1 LSSKRGTSVEPLPPA
16 DRGVLRALLDSYRV
30 ADAIA
35 FYYALE
41 HPESKT
47 NLWVH
52 RAPSGLLDGFLV
64 RARTGQDLFRPLVT
78 LRARDPSSAAE
89 LIHTAF
95 PAPAPAIFSL
105 PEPLG
110 LWVMPLLTLETTTR
124 LLLYRLSPA
133 RFEPVINILVRG
145 SLSPD
150 GLPRFEIRREDR
162 LLAAAGV
169 NWRSSD
175 WAEIFVFTDAESR
188 ERGFGRSVCAALCQ
202 ALLQEKR
209 GVIYS
214 VEEDN
219 PASVRLAQSVGF
231 EDTGE
236 REFVCAGSIQDTQFP
251 PGDGSSAPPPVPG

>member
-1 LSSKRGTSVEPLPPA
+1 LNSKRGTSVEPLA
-16 DRGVLRALLDSYRV
+16 TSDRGVLRALLDPYRT

-41 HPESKT
+41 HPDSKT
-47 NLWVH
+47 RLWVH
-52 RAPSGLLDGFLV
+52 RAPSGLLDGFLAYV
-64 RARTGQDLFRPLVT
+64 RTGQDLFRPLVT
-78 LRARDPSSAAE
+78 LRVRDPSSAAE
-89 LIHTAF
+89 LLRAAF

-110 LWVMPLLTLETTTR
+110 LWVLPLLSLETTTR

-145 SLSPD
+145 NPSPE

-169 NWRSSD
+169 NWRSSA

-188 ERGFGRSVCAALCQ
+188 ERGYGRSVCAALCQ
-202 ALLQEKR
+202 VLLEEKW
-209 GVIYS
+209 GVIYA

-219 PASVRLAQSVGF
+219 PASIRLAQSVGF

-236 REFVCAGSIQDTQFP
+236 RELVCAGSVLDTPFP
-251 PGDGSSAPPPVPG
+251 AGDGTGAPPPVA

>member
-1 LSSKRGTSVEPLPPA
+1 MTERGTSVEPLPA
-16 DRGVLRALLDSYRV
+16 AGRGALRTLLDSYRI

-52 RAPSGLLDGFLV
+52 RTPSGLLDGFLV

-89 LIHTAF
+89 LIRAAF

-110 LWVMPLLTLETTTR
+110 LWVLPLLSIETTTR

-145 SLSPD
+145 NPSPD

-169 NWRSSD
+169 NWRSSN
-175 WAEIFVFTDAESR
+175 WAEIFVFTDEDSR

-202 ALLQEKR
+202 ALMQEKR
-209 GVIYS
+209 GVVYS

-219 PASVRLAQSVGF
+219 PASLRLAQSVGF

-236 REFVCAGSIQDTQFP
+236 RELVCVGSVLDESSK
-251 PGDGSSAPPPVPG
+251 PGNGSSPTSAPATG